1 MRRNADLD
9 FVVRN
14 PIISAINIVLTTKK
28 SSKFGIL
35 LCATGLFLS
44 FCCYL
49 KLKRKQKK
57 ITAFQ
62 DKIKLQ
68 SPLNKNLLILLD
80 ESWRDGKYDN
90 FTYLLPQ
97 YKQYGKMA
105 VFKNVFLYLQMDQNM
120 QIGDLNFSVNS
131 NNLDQIIRKKV
142 QRTDLSQTLTPKLT
156 FFVSDNIHIDFIRKS
171 DMISSAFL
179 KDFNENQI
187 YSGLISELRKYP
199 KQKLLIFEYISQKI
213 LGTNTLFDGNQIS
226 WQYPNPFSV
235 SKGNQ
240 LCMKCTAI
248 IHNDEIRVT
257 NIKAIAN
264 DFVRLKYFLEANII
278 SKIRILQTKIN
289 LTKISMA
296 VFGFFT
302 IYQIGKYII
311 NQLEPYMLKKE
322 YPGLDQIKQKFS
334 VAYCDQGTRCIHCK
348 SRPASFIF
356 IPCYHLQCCK
366 QCFDEHNQ
374 IECKTCKIT
383 IYCGIPVFVCK

>member
-9 FVVRN
+9 YVVRN
-14 PIISAINIVLTTKK
+14 PIIQAINVVLTTKK
-28 SSKFGIL
+28 SSKFGIISCAAGL
-35 LCATGLFLS
+35 LLS

-49 KLKRKQKK
+49 KFKRKQKK
-57 ITAFQ
+57 ITTLQ

-80 ESWRDGKYDN
+80 ESWRDGKYDE

-97 YKQYGKMA
+97 YKQYGKMT
-105 VFKNVFLYLQMDQNM
+105 VFKNIFLYVQMDSNM
-120 QIGDLNFSVNS
+120 QLGNLNFSVNS

-142 QRTDLSQTLTPKLT
+142 QRTDLSQALTPKLT
-156 FFVSDNIHIDFIRKS
+156 QFVSENIHIDFIRKS
-171 DMISSAFL
+171 NMISSAFL
-179 KDFNENQI
+179 KDFDENQI

-199 KQKLLIFEYISQKI
+199 KQKLLIFEYLSQKI
-213 LGTNTLFDGNQIS
+213 IGTNTLFDGNQIS
-226 WQYPNPFSV
+226 WEYPTPFSV

-248 IHNDEIRVT
+248 MLDDEVRVT
-257 NIKAIAN
+257 NVKAIAS
-264 DFVRLKYFLEANII
+264 DFVRLKYFLEANIMA
-278 SKIRILQTKIN
+278 KLRILKTKIN
-289 LTKISMA
+289 LTKVSMA
-296 VFGFFT
+296 IFGLLT
-302 IYQIGKYII
+302 IYQVGKYIL

-322 YPGLDQIKQKFS
+322 YPGLDQIKSKFNF
-334 VAYCDQGTRCIHCK
+334 AYCDQGTRCIHCK

-366 QCFDEHNQ
+366 QCFDECNQ

-383 IYCGIPVFVCK
+383 IYCGISVFVCK